1 MATPTFAELTAQAVA
16 YVAEV
21 ENRERELAAAAELLS
36 QDPAVQASFRAGVE
50 HERCR
55 VLTLISI
62 QLDTLKRG
70 GVNALVLEALRRQ
83 LLEAGR

>member
-1 MATPTFAELTAQAVA
+1 MNTSEFRRLVKQ
-16 YVAEV
+16 V
-21 ENRERELAAAAELLS
+21 EALVQQTEARERELAAAAEQLS
-36 QDPAVQASFRAGVE
+36 QDPAMQASFQAGVD

-62 QLDTLKRG
+62 NLDTLKRG

-83 LLEAGR
+83 VLDAGR